1 MTALS
6 IKSVG
11 LCADYS
17 PVGDRALRYALT
29 LATHKEFQLNIF
41 SFLQS
46 PYGAHGALASLDPE
60 AYDKLL
66 IQKEYELR
74 EYYDG
79 RLRDY
84 LDVGFRVCEGKEE
97 TQLRRCLKNKEYEV
111 LVVPYP
117 ERGVYFAN
125 KPIEEFANRFL
136 SPVVLVG
143 PWRRVRYYLNAQAAH
158 IADKLH
164 LYDGSWRKLPK
175 LDSGCPT
182 C

>member
-111 LVVPYP
+111 LV
-117 ERGVYFAN
+117 
-125 KPIEEFANRFL
+125 
-136 SPVVLVG
+136 G